1 MTKQRQILDGL
12 AFALQNSDSRIQAS
26 LLTEIVDYLPP
37 DVKEEVLQT
46 ALVATESISW
56 ELERLEALNDLAC
69 KLPPELLPEA
79 LAIGKALT
87 SGVWF
92 VDVLEG
98 LVPLLPPD
106 LLLEAL
112 DMARDLSSNEYD
124 KAMALSTLAD
134 KLPEKLQTEVVLEAL
149 VAAESYPSDDKYLD
163 EMYCSHVFT
172 AIFGILP
179 EVLQTE
185 KLQKTLDYARAVKD
199 HCDRS
204 ISLAD
209 LALKLPEKLQAE
221 VLKEALDAVK
231 EERKLWGEEA
241 DDSVKSALVCLIPKL
256 PPDLLPEAL
265 TIARDIR
272 FEPYR
277 AKALIAITAKLPE
290 LLLETFALVKSIK
303 FTYSDGRLP
312 EVYRFQTLI
321 AIAPNL
327 SSELLPEA
335 FSIAKDI
342 QSKLY
347 RIKVL
352 IALADPMSKMPR
364 DELLPLW
371 KTIRHWLSRQELAH
385 HVLALA
391 AVIHAIGGQEAV
403 VEALI
408 KIQDVER
415 WQP

>member
-1 MTKQRQILDGL
+1 MAI
-12 AFALQNSDSRIQAS
+12 
-26 LLTEIVDYLPP
+26 
-37 DVKEEVLQT
+37 
-46 ALVATESISW
+46 ESISW
-56 ELERLEALNDLAC
+56 ELERLEALNDLAP

-92 VDVLEG
+92 VSVLEG
-98 LVPLLPPD
+98 LVPLLPPE
-106 LLLEAL
+106 LLPEAL
-112 DMARDLSSNEYD
+112 DMAREFSSNEYD
-124 KAMALSTLAD
+124 RAMALSTLAD

-149 VAAESYPSDDKYLD
+149 AAAESYPSDGYLD
-163 EMYCSHVFT
+163 YMCRSHVLT
-172 AIFGILP
+172 TVFGILS
-179 EVLQTE
+179 EALQTE
-185 KLQKTLDYARAVKD
+185 KLQKTLDCARAVEED
-199 HCDRS
+199 YCYRA

-209 LALKLPEKLQAE
+209 LARLLPETLQAE
-221 VLKEALDAVK
+221 VLKEALDTVK
-231 EERKLWGEEA
+231 DQQKLWGEPGDER
-241 DDSVKSALVCLIPKL
+241 VEIALVRLIPQL

-303 FTYSDGRLP
+303 STYSDGRLP
-312 EVYRFQTLI
+312 EVYRFQALI

-342 QSKLY
+342 QSKHY

-364 DELLPLW
+364 DKLLPLW
-371 KTIRHWLSRQELAH
+371 ETIRHWLSQLSRHEFAH

-403 VEALI
+403 VEALT
-408 KIQDVER
+408 IQDVER